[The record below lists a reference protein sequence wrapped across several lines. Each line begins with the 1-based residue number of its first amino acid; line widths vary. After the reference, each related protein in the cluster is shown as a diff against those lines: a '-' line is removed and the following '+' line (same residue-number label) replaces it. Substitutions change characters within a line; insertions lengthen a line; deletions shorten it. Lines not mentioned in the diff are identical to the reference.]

1 MALVLSHS
9 HHNVMSQLG
18 LLGALV
24 FALAGFY
31 RSDGVTRVMSTEANS
46 SVYFHSVV

>member
-9 HHNVMSQLG
+9 HHNVMRQLE

-31 RSDGVTRVMSTEANS
+31 KSNGVMRVMSTEANS
-46 SVYFHSVV
+46 SVYFHSIV